1 LVSLL
6 CKKEWQSGN
15 WAFQAGVEASAGS
28 ATTEGSSDSDP
39 GFTMH
44 VLAEGGASATAT
56 VKAIRVQVNNELSE
70 DL

>member
-1 LVSLL
+1 MNGRCQIQV
-6 CKKEWQSGN
+6 
-15 WAFQAGVEASAGS
+15 
-28 ATTEGSSDSDP
+28 TTPFDP

-56 VKAIRVQVNNELSE
+56 VKAIRVHVNNELSE